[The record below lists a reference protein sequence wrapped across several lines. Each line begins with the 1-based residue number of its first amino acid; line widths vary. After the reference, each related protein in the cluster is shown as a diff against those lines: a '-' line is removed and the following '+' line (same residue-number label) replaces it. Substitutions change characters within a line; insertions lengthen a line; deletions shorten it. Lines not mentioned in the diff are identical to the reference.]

1 MEEPIIIDTQLQPDD
16 AYEPLQKTL
25 ATILTKPKALITYAD
40 LIRHE
45 CKMHGNCYDCT
56 FYDKDENYPI
66 CVLMM
71 RTPAD
76 WALENL
82 SQLKEEG

>member
-1 MEEPIIIDTQLQPDD
+1 MEKPIIIDTQMYPDEE
-16 AYEPLQKTL
+16 YEPLRRTL
-25 ATILTKPKALITYAD
+25 AEMLTKPKTLRVYAD

-45 CKMHGNCYDCT
+45 CKMHGNCQDCT

-71 RTPAD
+71 KTPAD
-76 WALENL
+76 WALDRLVN
-82 SQLKEEG
+82 